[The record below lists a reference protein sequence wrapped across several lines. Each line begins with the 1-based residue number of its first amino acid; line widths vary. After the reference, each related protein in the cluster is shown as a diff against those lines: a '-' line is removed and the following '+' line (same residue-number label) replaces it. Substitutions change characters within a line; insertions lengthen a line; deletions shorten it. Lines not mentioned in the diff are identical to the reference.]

1 MRARAASQVS
11 GSGRICTS
19 RPSVCTVNSCWTCG
33 SVKSDA
39 KPHPHRLVSRSST
52 VIGRTA
58 GTTSSTGDCGVRTTI
73 GSASS
78 GSHSRTGTSSATRP
92 SSTSDITAAAVIGLV
107 IEARR
112 TIESAVI
119 GVPEAVSA
127 TPAVA
132 SSTAGPRATRATA
145 PGTAPSATAASRIPW
160 RSVMGVGPYRGR
172 QLIGAGP
179 VEVAREGRQHVAE
192 PPPAVG
198 HRGPQGAVARPG
210 LAASPSGRAH
220 SPVMGLDIESRPSGS
235 PHVER
240 VWRTRSVDVDRMTA
254 IASVHWELV
263 FWWQGGVA
271 SAAVLGPE
279 TKAGPAPVPE
289 EAEFFGISFAHGTAM
304 PHLTPDGLV
313 DGGVVLPQATD
324 GSFWLKGSAWRP
336 PGFDDAEL
344 FVRRLVR
351 EGVLARDPVAT
362 AALSEREPAVSER
375 TVQRRVVTTT
385 GLTRGAIRRIERAR
399 QAAVLIR

>member
-1 MRARAASQVS
+1 
-11 GSGRICTS
+11 
-19 RPSVCTVNSCWTCG
+19 
-33 SVKSDA
+33 
-39 KPHPHRLVSRSST
+39 
-52 VIGRTA
+52 
-58 GTTSSTGDCGVRTTI
+58 
-73 GSASS
+73 
-78 GSHSRTGTSSATRP
+78 
-92 SSTSDITAAAVIGLV
+92 
-107 IEARR
+107 
-112 TIESAVI
+112 
-119 GVPEAVSA
+119 
-127 TPAVA
+127 
-132 SSTAGPRATRATA
+132 
-145 PGTAPSATAASRIPW
+145 
-160 RSVMGVGPYRGR
+160 
-172 QLIGAGP
+172 
-179 VEVAREGRQHVAE
+179 
-192 PPPAVG
+192 
-198 HRGPQGAVARPG
+198 
-210 LAASPSGRAH
+210 
-220 SPVMGLDIESRPSGS
+220 MGLDIESRPSDS

-240 VWRTRSVDVDRMTA
+240 VWRTRSIDVDRMTA

-263 FWWQGGVA
+263 FWWQDGVA
-271 SAAVLGPE
+271 GAAVLGPE

-313 DGGVVLPQATD
+313 DGSVVLPQATD

-399 QAAVLIR
+399 RAAVLIREGQPAQQVAHSLGYFDQPHLARSLARFVGRTATQLVTRVPAEPLSLLYKT